1 MEVASRRVAE
11 DQHISLGNRTVF
23 VPSLPYGK
31 FTTVLV
37 VLAVPIV
44 SHIVFLGRGMDEL
57 IFDAVDLNLE
67 ISRQLPNEVEDFGA
81 CVFSIMFEL
90 LMGDHTAVPIPN
102 LSLSPVCVFLFFC
115 CILAMTDGLEHHILV
130 VADQHLCIGHLHDS
144 S

>member
-1 MEVASRRVAE
+1 
-11 DQHISLGNRTVF
+11 
-23 VPSLPYGK
+23 
-31 FTTVLV
+31 
-37 VLAVPIV
+37 
-44 SHIVFLGRGMDEL
+44 
-57 IFDAVDLNLE
+57 
-67 ISRQLPNEVEDFGA
+67 
-81 CVFSIMFEL
+81 MFEL